1 MIITTNNNTI
11 TVGPAWPCC
20 YEYPTQA
27 PNITG
32 NHENVSFEEIKRRF
46 YNSPKSATFTIPN
59 LKVYYDPDTQ
69 ANAFNPN
76 GQNVTAEQLES
87 WSEALASLLSGET
100 MTLYGNQWFHSDEN
114 GTGSY
119 WEFFLI
125 NKKKVQ
131 VNVLGE
137 TIEGVLDAYVV
148 GSVGPATFSGQP
160 AEMLE
165 LVINFGTLP
174 TASGKGASIS
184 FTLTKFI
191 DKTLSNF
198 VIGDFNGNF
207 GARTTTFTPT
217 YLLNIGPGWPNQYL
231 TRQIVGE
238 GGISSGLNQGV
249 GARLQ
254 LDGNCN
260 VTFTP
265 VTTSDWDFDL
275 NGFTIASSGQNQ
287 FGSITTPG
295 QDLDQINDLLNAPNL
310 NYTATGTG
318 IFKHDPVNIGIG
330 NYPSWPQTMYYDC
343 RKFVPPTYSNPYP
356 DVGGVFFNSPNLN
369 YYNFGPAFYLK
380 PYLIPIEGIQIH
392 AYQSN
397 TSSDPYVNGLITH
410 PDAPKVIVNDNT
422 IIFNSFYEIA
432 APGDYYYTGVK
443 MSTPYKYISVYFDFF
458 QYRINR
464 SQAGG
469 AYIGGYM
476 PPFQDW

>member
-20 YEYPTQA
+20 YEYSTQA

-76 GQNVTAEQLES
+76 GQNVTAEVLES
-87 WSEALASLLSGET
+87 WSEALANLLSGET

-114 GTGSY
+114 GTGY
-119 WEFFLI
+119 YGEFFLR
-125 NKKKVQ
+125 NKKKIE

-137 TIEGVLDAYVV
+137 TIEGILDGTVI
-148 GSVGPATFSGQP
+148 GSVGPGTLLMGQT

-165 LVINFGTLP
+165 LFVNFRTLT
-174 TASGKGASIS
+174 TASGKSASLS
-184 FTLTKFI
+184 FAITKFI

-207 GARTTTFTPT
+207 GPRTTPWTPT
-217 YLLNIGPGWPNQYL
+217 YLLYSGPSWPNQYL

-238 GGISSGLNQGV
+238 GGLSESSYRGV

-260 VTFTP
+260 VTFAP

-330 NYPSWPQTMYYDC
+330 NYPGWPSTMYYDC
-343 RKFVPPTYSNPYP
+343 RKLVPPTYDKPL

-380 PYLIPIEGIQIH
+380 PYLIPIEGITSY

-397 TSSDPYVNGLITH
+397 TSADPYINGIITH
-410 PDAPKVIVNDNT
+410 PDAPKVIVDIYTSISNWFDE
-422 IIFNSFYEIA
+422 NS

-443 MSTPYKYISVYFDFF
+443 MSTPSKYINVYFRFF
-458 QYRINR
+458 EYRINR

-469 AYIGGYM
+469 AYITGYM